1 MTARSRA
8 RGVRAVAAP
17 GGSGPPR
24 GGMVGAAGA
33 LGLWALGGAGAAA
46 WGWAGLPGARGALG
60 ELPPGEAAALRAACA
75 EAGPAA
81 APFRRAASCRFGPAG
96 RAPAP
101 SLRPAERAG
110 LLFGAVMFVLPRIIV
125 TISLLA
131 FHTLV
136 CVLCGWGLLGR
147 WGLRTVA
154 PASGSY
160 TSLLLLWG
168 CGMRLAVER
177 RGDSRKPAAVVVSNH
192 TSYLDIFVLTYLYFP
207 GFVSKAAV
215 ADVPLIGTSAK
226 AMGSVFVERTA
237 DTKRAGAGQKHGQG
251 SVLQDRIREVDGLMR
266 ADPTGP
272 HKPVA
277 VFAEGTTSNGEY
289 LLPFKRGAFLASV
302 PVRPLVVVYE
312 GGQLA
317 AAWESM
323 SALRHMFLLFSG
335 FSRHTIKVIELPVIR
350 PNSQERADP
359 ALFAERVRQ
368 AVGAAGGFK
377 YSASTL
383 KEKREYEKVMKG
395 EMRAIKQKRK
405 AGDGKNDKA
414 A

>member
-1 MTARSRA
+1 M
-8 RGVRAVAAP
+8 
-17 GGSGPPR
+17 
-24 GGMVGAAGA
+24 GAAGA

-75 EAGPAA
+75 GAGPTA

-101 SLRPAERAG
+101 PLRPAERG
-110 LLFGAVMFVLPRIIV
+110 WLLFGAVVLVLPRIV
-125 TISLLA
+125 ATFSLLA
-131 FHTLV
+131 LHTLV

-147 WGLRTVA
+147 WGPSTVA
-154 PASGSY
+154 PASGSLA
-160 TSLLLLWG
+160 SLLILWA

-177 RGDSRKPAAVVVSNH
+177 RGDAREPAAVVVSNH
-192 TSYLDIFVLTYLYFP
+192 TSYLDIFVLTHLYFP

-251 SVLQDRIREVDGLMR
+251 SVLQERIREVDGLMR
-266 ADPTGP
+266 AAPAGP

-289 LLPFKRGAFLASV
+289 VLPFKRGAFLAGV
-302 PVRPLVVVYE
+302 PVRPLVVIYE
-312 GGQLA
+312 GGQVA

-323 SALRHMFLLFSG
+323 SALRHIFLLFSS
-335 FSRHTIKVIELPVIR
+335 FSRCTIRVIELPVIQ
-350 PNSQERADP
+350 PTSEERADP

-368 AVGAAGGFK
+368 AVAAAWDFK
-377 YSASTL
+377 FSPSTL

-395 EMRAIKQKRK
+395 EMRAIKQRRK
-405 AGDGKNDKA
+405 ARDGRGGKAGKA